1 MFDSP
6 IIAKD
11 EEEMEDFH
19 DYEDEE
25 HSEMDS
31 KLDEFDDF
39 AFRDIGFGNY
49 VSHIDIFLK
58 LDYG

>member
-1 MFDSP
+1 MMRSP
-6 IIAKD
+6 EAQLFENGIRVGDEIAVG
-11 EEEMEDFH
+11 EEQ
-19 DYEDEE
+19 
-25 HSEMDS
+25 

-39 AFRDIGFGNY
+39 AFRDIGFGDY